1 MLLLYLFFYNASKDW
16 ENRMKHNFIKN
27 FIFILAISVPS
38 HAWSAGC
45 TLDASSCSLNT
56 SKKCSSPPTQLDQ
69 STYEII
75 GTDENCCCRLK
86 CVQNA
91 SYTNGNCFCN
101 ANHYKN
107 ASSCDKCPNNYPN
120 SAVGNNN
127 SQNTCYKNCD
137 ECIPGANVQTCK
149 RETETANAPNG
160 ECKYTTECYVGY
172 HFINNSGGTATPAC
186 AGNSYTVKLY
196 DGAKEIK
203 SVQCTFGTTCSFEI
217 EPQKSGSIFSG
228 WALTNNGT
236 PSFAITWLKGL
247 PATWTPYTGTYP
259 AIPGDNATINIY
271 ATWTNCTNEGA
282 TNAKEW
288 DGNKCVIKTC
298 NAGYYVHDTPDTDP
312 VKNGCYTCPAGY
324 YCPGENDGCSYTG
337 STDTNPHGICDC
349 ARGYYC
355 TSGSGTGTACPMGT
369 TTTSARA
376 TTSARCVMMMG
387 DNGTKFCDST
397 GGCFTLPGTGSITAT
412 GR

>member
-1 MLLLYLFFYNASKDW
+1 MHKSLGFFIV
-16 ENRMKHNFIKN
+16 M
-27 FIFILAISVPS
+27 AIGSLGFGQIY
-38 HAWSAGC
+38 AA
-45 TLDASSCSLNT
+45 TLDCTAMDAQRCTVQPTSLKSNTFSSVEWT
-56 SKKCSSPPTQLDQ
+56 TPSPCCL
-69 STYEII
+69 Y
-75 GTDENCCCRLK
+75 NCATNALHPVNDTK
-86 CVQNA
+86 CVCKAGYYLQKNNDNDCTACPTGTFNDSNTINA
-91 SYTNGNCFCN
+91 QCTVCEGGKYNTG
-101 ANHYKN
+101 
-107 ASSCDKCPNNYPN
+107 
-120 SAVGNNN
+120 VGNTVCDQTCPTIAQASGYISGKWNN
-127 SQNTCYKNCD
+127 GETVKTCLVNTCN
-137 ECIPGANVQTCK
+137 P
-149 RETETANAPNG
+149 
-160 ECKYTTECYVGY
+160 GY
-172 HFINNSGGTATPAC
+172 HPAEDKTKC
-186 AGNSYTVKLY
+186 EGNKYTVKVY

-355 TSGSGTGTACPMGT
+355 PSSSGTGTACPMGT